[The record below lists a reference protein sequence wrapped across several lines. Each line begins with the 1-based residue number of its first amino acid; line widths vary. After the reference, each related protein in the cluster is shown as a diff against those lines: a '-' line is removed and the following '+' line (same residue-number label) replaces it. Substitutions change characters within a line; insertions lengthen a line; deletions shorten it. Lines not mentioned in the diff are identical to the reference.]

1 MNSKGIL
8 LICGTGLIL
17 KLYVIYFLLTE
28 IINIHLIF

>member
-17 KLYVIYFLLTE
+17 QLYVIYFLLTE